1 MSQGTSSSPNE
12 EVRVA
17 QRYFASFAQDYHGA
31 FAGQGKNPLHR
42 LINVLFRRKTFERRM
57 AIVRGFLEAHGI
69 AGKQVLDL
77 GCGSGQVSLLAARMG
92 ARVTGIDVVE
102 DMVATAR
109 RQAVDAGFGDSTEF
123 RVGDVH
129 SADLKPSDVTL
140 IVSVL
145 EYYSEIDS
153 VLTRACGITRELLVL
168 VDTRGPWW
176 RRALRQLLAR
186 LKGFSIYYR
195 TPEEFSAVVTR
206 AGFTERARVK
216 GHSFWAMAYRRNA

>member
-1 MSQGTSSSPNE
+1 MPEGTTPND

-17 QRYFASFAQDYHGA
+17 HRYFTSFTQDYNSA
-31 FAGQGKNPLHR
+31 FDGQGRNPLHR

-69 AGKQVLDL
+69 AGKTVLDL

-109 RQAVDAGFGDSTEF
+109 RNAEAAGVAESTQF

-129 SADLKPSDVTL
+129 GADVEPTDVTL

-145 EYYSEIDS
+145 EYYSDIDA
-153 VLTRACGITRELLVL
+153 VLTRACRNTRELLVL

-176 RRALRQLLAR
+176 RRALRRLLAR
-186 LKGFSIYYR
+186 MKGFRIYYR
-195 TPEEFSAVVTR
+195 APEEFTAVATR
-206 AGFTERARVK
+206 AGFVERARVK
-216 GHSFWAMAYRRNA
+216 GHSFWALAYRRTP